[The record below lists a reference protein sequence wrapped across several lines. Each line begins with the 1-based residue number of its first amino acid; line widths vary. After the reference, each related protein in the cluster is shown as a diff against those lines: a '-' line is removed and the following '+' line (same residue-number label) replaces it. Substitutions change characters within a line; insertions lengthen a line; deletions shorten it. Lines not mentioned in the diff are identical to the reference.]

1 MKEIRDIKIDL
12 VMDNKNPIVDLFREL
27 TADIKIMNCNVYNE
41 DNQEFIYYNKDN
53 EWIFYQD
60 VKKEKFWC
68 EYNRYWSLFG
78 IKLQLNYN
86 EIKEITKLLVEE
98 NIKRE
103 IGTPDRGLA
112 KEMLR
117 VEQAL
122 KRNL

>member
-12 VMDNKNPIVDLFREL
+12 VMGNKNPIVDLFREL
-27 TADIKIMNCNVYNE
+27 TTDIKIMNCNVYNE
-41 DNQEFIYYNKDN
+41 EGMEFIYYNKDN

-60 VKKEKFWC
+60 VKKGKFWC

-98 NIKRE
+98 NLKRE
-103 IGTPDRGLA
+103 IGTPDRGLS

-117 VEQAL
+117 VEQEL